1 MNLRLSV
8 TLFNKK
14 IMGYIL
20 IFAIAVMTGLAVGKI
35 YVDNLEAPSTVSA
48 EESSLREAEATIKEW
63 VDRAEKREESG
74 ESIDSF
80 TVVQLYNI
88 AEYKLTHSE
97 DYYSGKFFKLMTGVV
112 NAPMG
117 IKQQMRSEKIYDNG
131 TFLYNKLSPST
142 SSLAPAICSRVVYDK
157 NSGVIKINPKGTFD
171 EGADVITGIFDKNN
185 YDEYTLEEYK
195 SIFNT
200 EPSTVM
206 PYIIS
211 TITCGQ
217 NKVSPVTKNADGTY
231 SFSIAI
237 DGDYLALAA
246 LYYSYEIKFSSG
258 MADPPK
264 WVSLNM
270 NVTIDE
276 NFNFVGIDYTEVYKM
291 NVSGIGMMTV
301 TDEFSDQFFFGED
314 ALEIGDEIKEV
325 L

>member
-14 IMGYIL
+14 IMSYIL
-20 IFAIAVMTGLAVGKI
+20 IFAIAAVTGLAVGKI

-48 EESSLREAEATIKEW
+48 EESSLRDADSTIREW
-63 VDRAEKREESG
+63 VDRAEGGASV
-74 ESIDSF
+74 DSF

-97 DYYSGKFFKLMTGVV
+97 DYYSGKFYKLMTGVV

-117 IKQQMRSEKIYDNG
+117 IKQQMRSEKFYDNG

-157 NSGVIKINPKGTFD
+157 NSGVIKINPKGTFVD
-171 EGADVITGIFDKNN
+171 GADVITGVFDANN
-185 YDEYTLEEYK
+185 YVDYTMEEYK
-195 SIFNT
+195 AIFNT

-270 NVTIDE
+270 DITIDE

-301 TDEFSDQFFFGED
+301 TDEFSDQFFFGTD
-314 ALEIGDEIKEV
+314 VPNFVDEIKEV